1 MNKREFVGTMS
12 LNKVLIKNAMHMERF
27 RNFFHYFNFSF
38 ELIDVV
44 YMNKKVNNIIH
55 IIG

>member
-12 LNKVLIKNAMHMERF
+12 LNKVLIKNAMYMERF